1 MNFSLI
7 ESHIAWRYL
16 FSKKGHNAIN
26 IVSGIS
32 AAAVVVVTAAMICV
46 LSVMNGFGS
55 LVEQMFSEFDPP
67 LLVVPEEGQ
76 TLRTDTAP
84 VVSLYAREDIQAVS
98 MQLEQTALVRYKDHQ
113 LPARVLGVDT
123 LFEATANMSNIIT
136 DGFFSVWDGAFDRAT
151 LGQGLAAQLGMN
163 AHFTGALHLYA
174 PQRTGRI
181 NMLRPDKSLQHE
193 HAFIAGTFAVNQIE
207 YDDQL
212 ILVSLPLAQRL
223 FEYDEYTAT
232 ALRIA
237 PKKGQKIDKVQNEI
251 AKVLGPGYKVLNRY
265 EQQADFFRI
274 LRIEK
279 WLTILLLVFI
289 LLIASFNI
297 IGSLSMLIIDKR
309 EDIRIL
315 SDLGA
320 DEPTIR
326 RIFLLEGWF
335 ISALG
340 TLLGIIIGVLICL
353 GQQHFG
359 WLKLGTGSE
368 YIISV
373 YPVQVQIAD
382 ILLVAAVVLALGFV
396 AAWYP
401 SRKLKVLP
409 CLLCLLLLAC
419 TPNKPSSYRG
429 LPQQYTTA
437 YEQIYGHCYDSV
449 PYAVVG
455 LDIYSDGLTLDEE
468 RRIKGTGYNLC
479 ITDIF
484 VPDSLLEEGTYRSL
498 PYTEQGIADP
508 QPFTFLPGRDFEGY
522 PHGMYILN
530 IEEDQVLSIQVL
542 DSGSFVYRNDSLA
555 LTLYFRNTYGS
566 RVTYNCY
573 FTGPLL
579 PRLKQ

>member
-207 YDDQL
+207 YDNQL

-279 WLTILLLVFI
+279 WLTILLLIFI

-340 TLLGIIIGVLICL
+340 TLLGIIIGVLVCL

-409 CLLCLLLLAC
+409 CLLCLLLVAC

-579 PRLKQ
+579 PWLKQ